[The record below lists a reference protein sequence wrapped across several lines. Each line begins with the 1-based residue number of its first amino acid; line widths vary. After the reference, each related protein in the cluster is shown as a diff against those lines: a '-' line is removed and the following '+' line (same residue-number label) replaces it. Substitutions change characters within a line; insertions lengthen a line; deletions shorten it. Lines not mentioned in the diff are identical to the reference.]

1 MRVICLPSSGAAT
14 ATMQCQIHLP
24 GFRWRVGTKT
34 HPKQFTKNCTRMPKN
49 NNYQWQV
56 VVVFVLDTSGCRVAR
71 TATCCF
77 QEHRILCSTHVL
89 KPTLSSSLS
98 LSFTNS
104 DLLVVTFPFFVL
116 LNVSD
121 ETCHR
126 WAGRLT
132 AVMSN
137 QQQKMNW
144 HFAGSVWC
152 HTHRERERE
161 REREI
166 PDRWM
171 LMGCR
176 RLRKE
181 RLMQSVKGCVWCNP
195 RQLPYTD
202 NRGRNPGAGSG
213 VREH

>member
-1 MRVICLPSSGAAT
+1 MSPLLRCCHRHHAVSDSSARIQMKSGNKNT
-14 ATMQCQIHLP
+14 S
-24 GFRWRVGTKT
+24 
-34 HPKQFTKNCTRMPKN
+34 KQFTKNCTRMPKN

-126 WAGRLT
+126 
-132 AVMSN
+132 
-137 QQQKMNW
+137 
-144 HFAGSVWC
+144 
-152 HTHRERERE
+152 
-161 REREI
+161 
-166 PDRWM
+166 
-171 LMGCR
+171 
-176 RLRKE
+176 
-181 RLMQSVKGCVWCNP
+181 
-195 RQLPYTD
+195 
-202 NRGRNPGAGSG
+202 
-213 VREH
+213 